1 MLQKRKE
8 ILSTLSF
15 ELKALLL
22 ETFEKIESF
31 PEEAYNKLPAIMN
44 IYEFCYFFKID
55 IDVFSNLL
63 KENGLMSED
72 GKITQKTI
80 DSGIFSF
87 NWN

>member
-8 ILSTLSF
+8 ILSTLTP
-15 ELKALLL
+15 ELKILLL
-22 ETFEKIESF
+22 ETFEKIESL
-31 PEEAYNKLPAIMN
+31 PEDIFNQLPEIMN
-44 IYEFCYFFKID
+44 IIQFCDIFKIE
-55 IDVFSNLL
+55 INLFIKLL
-63 KENGLMSED
+63 KENGLMSQD